1 MTKDIAQILAA
12 ESQAAEDAE
21 ARDGQLRDLS
31 EVRVTR
37 GHSRSRVLQIRLN
50 SDELER
56 LENLAEERGL
66 PTSTVARALL
76 LQSLE
81 SGRADLPDVEAAVR
95 HALRATLRQDLL
107 APAS

>member
-1 MTKDIAQILAA
+1 MTKDIAQVLAA
-12 ESQAAEDAE
+12 ESQAAEE
-21 ARDGQLRDLS
+21 ADERGEQLRDLS
-31 EVRVTR
+31 EVRVSR

-56 LENLAEERGL
+56 LESVAEERGL

-81 SGRADLPDVEAAVR
+81 SGRGDVFGVEAAVR
-95 HALRATLRQDLL
+95 HALRTTLRQDLL

>member
-1 MTKDIAQILAA
+1 MTKDIAKVLAA
-12 ESQAAEDAE
+12 ESQAAEEAE
-21 ARDGQLRDLS
+21 ERGEQLRGLS

-56 LENLAEERGL
+56 LEILAEERGL

-76 LQSLE
+76 LQSLD
-81 SGRADLPDVEAAVR
+81 SGSAELPDVEAAVR